1 MPVQGSRIFSNFLVR
16 NEAQDT
22 WLLVSYI
29 LVLMSRHYLKLN
41 ENHSYCTY
49 VNFCYIYDRHSS
61 CWFHVPF
68 FFSRDF
74 ISEKIKY

>member
-1 MPVQGSRIFSNFLVR
+1 MPVEGSRIFSNFLVR

-41 ENHSYCTY
+41 ENHSYCTSIF
-49 VNFCYIYDRHSS
+49 VIFMIVTH
-61 CWFHVPF
+61 HVGF
-68 FFSRDF
+68 MFRFFSRDF

>member
-1 MPVQGSRIFSNFLVR
+1 MPVEGSRIFSNFLVR

-41 ENHSYCTY
+41 ENHSYCTSIF
-49 VNFCYIYDRHSS
+49 VIFMIVIH
-61 CWFHVPF
+61 HVVFMFRF
-68 FFSRDF
+68 FFSGF
-74 ISEKIKY
+74 Y